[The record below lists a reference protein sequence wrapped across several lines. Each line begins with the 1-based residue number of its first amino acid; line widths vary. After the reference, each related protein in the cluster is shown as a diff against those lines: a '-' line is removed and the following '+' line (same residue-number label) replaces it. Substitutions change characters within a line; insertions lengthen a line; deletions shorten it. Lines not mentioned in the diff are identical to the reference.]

1 MNVLRRRRS
10 LARARGRAVAANEL
24 LDAPHR
30 QPLVDDAL
38 GDVLVAMAEHDM
50 AAGDAREA
58 VSTLRTAVA
67 YCPSHVPALT
77 SFAQVGVACG

>member
-1 MNVLRRRRS
+1 M
-10 LARARGRAVAANEL
+10 RARDPLEL
-24 LDAPHR
+24 LA
-30 QPLVDDAL
+30 DDAL

-77 SFAQVGVACG
+77 SYAQVGAACRSWPG